1 MSDTPMPAAAMTWP
15 KQKRL
20 RHVNLPIVVGFVS
33 KFVST
38 EHFFRSVQNGLSCYL
53 RIVPRS
59 SLPSV
64 IKNVD
69 RDLLILGTHQR
80 CNLSLSDACTISD
93 VYFQISVISDSI
105 VENTTRLD
113 HVMDDLPPRGRNS
126 PDIPMSLL
134 QLFFTLRFQIRI
146 RHPNRDMGMSGNE
159 TKRWIYETGM
169 NFKLTASDSPSSPP
183 DTTK

>member
-1 MSDTPMPAAAMTWP
+1 MSDTPMPAATMTWP
-15 KQKRL
+15 KQKHL

-69 RDLLILGTHQR
+69 RDLLMLGTHQR

-93 VYFQISVISDSI
+93 MYFQISVISDKYCRKYDVFGS
-105 VENTTRLD
+105 
-113 HVMDDLPPRGRNS
+113 
-126 PDIPMSLL
+126 
-134 QLFFTLRFQIRI
+134 
-146 RHPNRDMGMSGNE
+146 RDG
-159 TKRWIYETGM
+159 
-169 NFKLTASDSPSSPP
+169 
-183 DTTK
+183 